1 MTALITPQDI
11 IDGAHAVKAV
21 TQAVPGMKAAVSEA
35 VQHWVTDKFR
45 FARAKSNLEHTFE
58 MADRMAEGKE
68 RVEDIS
74 CKQAEKVIEACIG
87 EDREELQKLWAAM
100 LARIMTGN
108 EKAIRSDI
116 VDVVKKFEPNDALVL
131 KYIFSIAEEKSK
143 FELSSSHIR
152 TYMSIED
159 GNKMD
164 DDDISLSFENLFY
177 CACIKHNNSAYL
189 STGTFIEGA
198 VYRLT
203 ARGTKIME
211 AVNPNM

>member
-1 MTALITPQDI
+1 MTEVTIVQEI

-21 TQAVPGMKAAVSEA
+21 TQAVPGMKAAISE
-35 VQHWVTDKFR
+35 VWQYWVTDKFR
-45 FARAKSNLEHTFE
+45 YARAKANLEHMCE
-58 MADRMAEGKE
+58 MADKMTEGKE
-68 RVEDIS
+68 RVEDVS

-108 EKAIRSDI
+108 ERDIRSDI

-131 KYIFSIAEEKSK
+131 KYIFSVYLEKSK
-143 FELSSSHIR
+143 FELSSSHIK
-152 TYMSIED
+152 TYFSVED
-159 GNKMD
+159 REKMD
-164 DDDISLSFENLFY
+164 DDDVSLSFENLFS
-177 CACIKHNNSAYL
+177 CGCIKHNNSAYL
-189 STGTFIEGA
+189 STGIFIEGA

-203 ARGTKIME
+203 ARGIKIME